1 MGNSNKKNE
10 KNDKK
15 NNSVQSSNQYFENL
29 TVDKDSI
36 LNKHHVTPELKIV
49 DTSLENVNYLKSA
62 INETNNSNL
71 SEESN
76 SEYLDTRVKKYVDYS
91 SKYGLGY
98 LLYNGFYGVTFNDK
112 SKIVL
117 NPNTNYFFYIE
128 GIKANNQETIISY
141 NMNEYPN
148 NLNKKVTLLKHFKNY
163 LEEDKS
169 NNINNIKEEKME
181 KKDKKLI
188 IKKENKKEF
197 DEKNIIYVKKWLK
210 TKHAILFRLS
220 NKIVQVNFMDK
231 TEVILSIEKKNVTY
245 VNKKGENSTYPLETA
260 MESSNPQLTK
270 RLKYTKDILTYLLQK
285 NKEKLN
291 QENKP
296 SSKVLKKTY
305 STTDFTRNIKDLQI
319 NSNDNNDNKINNNIN
334 NIINIENNNQNDIN
348 ENLNIGNNINKG
360 INIYKEDNNNIEME
374 QKEKNILK
382 KRITLTNISGNILT
396 EPNYCIIFD
405 DINIL
410 NSILIMLNNI
420 SLVNKYFLKETG
432 KNKIKMADQYFQYSL
447 ISLIYY
453 INKSLWNYEKTSIIS
468 ENDLLEKYKDF
479 YNIFIQKYCL
489 DSNPDKFYYNIENVE
504 KILNYLYEKIN
515 IELTFAKTGV
525 VTKNYENNKTD
536 DLTEFFND
544 FKAKNQSFIS
554 DNFIGTYQYNLFCLD
569 CQKKNINYCEK
580 SWYKSFF
587 SIDFNLDEI
596 KTFYL
601 NNNFYFN
608 SFKLNDFFNCFK
620 KIRTFKSE
628 CKICKKET
636 QKNEIRFLLALP
648 NILTITLSNNDNNDL
663 DFILEDEIITK
674 IYGSVCP
681 YIIISFLCIVN
692 GNFICYCINPNNGLW
707 YCYENKKIT
716 KVEKYDIDIK
726 PLVLIYQNKNSI
738 LFQYNYIKKDDSKI
752 PIIIRF
758 QSGIRNPTKLYFKK
772 NIRIKKVVEQIKLH
786 FSLENIELFLL
797 INGKKA
803 NDDDLLNGNYEY
815 VTVITK

>member
-1 MGNSNKKNE
+1 MKNSNKIKE
-10 KNDKK
+10 KNIEK
-15 NNSVQSSNQYFENL
+15 N
-29 TVDKDSI
+29 K
-36 LNKHHVTPELKIV
+36 P
-49 DTSLENVNYLKSA
+49 
-62 INETNNSNL
+62 NL
-71 SEESN
+71 SEDPN
-76 SEYLDTRVKKYVDYS
+76 FEYIDNRVKKFVDYS
-91 SKYGLGY
+91 SKFGLGY
-98 LLYNGFYGVTFNDK
+98 LLYNGFYGVVFNDK

-117 NPNTNYFFYIE
+117 NPSTNYLFYIE
-128 GIKANNQETIISY
+128 GKRVNNQEVLLSF
-141 NMNEYPN
+141 NMNNYPN
-148 NLNKKVTLLKHFKNY
+148 NLKEKVSSLQYFRKYLKEDNSNKIKN
-163 LEEDKS
+163 
-169 NNINNIKEEKME
+169 I
-181 KKDKKLI
+181 
-188 IKKENKKEF
+188 KENKKKNEDKKKKL
-197 DEKNIIYVKKWLK
+197 DEKQIIYIDAWFK
-210 TKHAILFRLS
+210 TKHAFLFRFS
-220 NKIVQVNFMDK
+220 NKILQVYFMDK
-231 TEVILSIEKKNVTY
+231 TEMILSFEKKIV
-245 VNKKGENSTYPLETA
+245 VCVDKMGENSTYSLETI
-260 MESSNPQLTK
+260 SVDSNQEITK
-270 RLKYTKDILTYLLQK
+270 KLKYIKDTITYILEI
-285 NKEKLN
+285 NNNKLN
-291 QENKP
+291 QGNKP
-296 SSKVLKKTY
+296 STQELKRSNSSAY
-305 STTDFTRNIKDLQI
+305 FTRNIKD
-319 NSNDNNDNKINNNIN
+319 NSKNKNDNIVNNNNIN
-334 NIINIENNNQNDIN
+334 FENNNPNDIN
-348 ENLNIGNNINKG
+348 ENLNIENSINMKNNIC
-360 INIYKEDNNNIEME
+360 KEENNNNEME
-374 QKEKNILK
+374 QKEKNNM
-382 KRITLTNISGNILT
+382 KRTITLDITNGNILT
-396 EPNYCIIFD
+396 EPNYCILVD

-410 NSILIMLNNI
+410 NSILIMINNI
-420 SLVNKYFLKETG
+420 SIVNKYFLKESG
-432 KNKIKMADQYFQYSL
+432 KNKIELATQYFQYSL

-752 PIIIRF
+752 PINIRF